1 MNAPST
7 LDPRNLD
14 LTWPEEGHTRVPYRV
29 YTDQA
34 IYDLEQER
42 IFRGATWNYVALTAE
57 LPDAGDY
64 RTTHIGDTPV
74 IVTRDRDGEFNVLV
88 NRCAHRGALV
98 CRDLRGN
105 ADTLTCVYH
114 QWAYDAKGD
123 LIGVPFRK
131 GLGGKGGYPKDFD
144 MAEHGLEKLKVEVF
158 GDCVFA
164 TFDHSMPS
172 VETYFGQQMADYHRR
187 MFNRPVEV
195 IGYHRQYMRSNWKLY
210 ADNTHDPYHASQ
222 LHLFHA
228 TFGLYRASQICGT
241 DLDPSGLHNCV
252 HSKAGSDEGKLDGYR
267 KEGGRSYDES
277 YSLADPSV
285 LAGWPE
291 FADGDTLCIHVIFPN
306 LVAQQIA
313 NTLATRQI
321 VTHGPD
327 AFELIWTYFGYVDD
341 TPEQRAMRIK
351 QINLI
356 GPAGLISMED
366 GYVCEMVQDAIVRD
380 GDEASVVLMG
390 GESIEGGDTTLTESG
405 MRGFWR
411 GYRRMMDL

>member
-7 LDPRNLD
+7 LPVTD
-14 LTWPEEGHTRVPYRV
+14 LVWPAEGFTRVPYRV
-29 YTDQA
+29 YQDPA
-34 IYDLEQER
+34 IYALEQER
-42 IFRGATWNYVALTAE
+42 IFRGRTWNFVALTAE
-57 LPDAGDY
+57 LPNAGDY
-64 RTTHIGDTPV
+64 KTTHVGDTPV
-74 IVTRDRDGEFNVLV
+74 IVSRDRDGQFHVLV

-131 GLGGKGGYPKDFD
+131 GLGGKGGYPADFD
-144 MAEHGLEKLKVEVF
+144 MKQHGLHKLNVEVF
-158 GDCVFA
+158 GECIFA
-164 TFDHSMPS
+164 SFAADMPS
-172 VETYFGQQMADYHRR
+172 VEDYFGPRMADYHRR

-195 IGYHRQYMRSNWKLY
+195 LGYHRQFVHSNWKLY
-210 ADNTHDPYHASQ
+210 ADNTHDPYHASL

-241 DLDPSGLHNCV
+241 EMGGYEGMHNCI
-252 HSKAGSDEGKLDGYR
+252 HARSGTDEGRLDSY
-267 KEGGRSYDES
+267 KQEGGRSYQEN

-285 LAGWPE
+285 LKGWPE
-291 FADGDTLCIHVIFPN
+291 YADGDTLCIHVIFPN

-321 VTHGPD
+321 VTHGPQQ
-327 AFELIWTYFGYVDD
+327 FELIWTYFGYVDD
-341 TPEQRAMRIK
+341 TPAQRAMRIK

-366 GYVCEMVQDAIVRD
+366 GDVCELVQNAIVRD
-380 GDEASVVLMG
+380 GDQASIVEMG
-390 GESIEGGDTTLTESG
+390 GRDIADIDSTLTEVG
-405 MRGFWR
+405 MRGFWK
-411 GYRRMMDL
+411 GYRAIMGL

>member
-1 MNAPST
+1 MNAPLT
-7 LDPRNLD
+7 PPAVD
-14 LTWPEEGHTRVPYRV
+14 LVWPAEGFTRVPYRV
-29 YTDQA
+29 YQDPA
-34 IYDLEQER
+34 IYALEQER
-42 IFRGATWNYVALTAE
+42 IFRGRTWNYVALTAE
-57 LPDAGDY
+57 LPNAGDY
-64 RTTHIGDTPV
+64 KTTFVGDTPV
-74 IVTRDRDGEFNVLV
+74 IVTRDADGAFHVLV

-131 GLGGKGGYPKDFD
+131 GLGGKGGYPADFD
-144 MAEHGLEKLKVEVF
+144 MKQHGLRKLNVEVF
-158 GDCVFA
+158 GDCIFA
-164 TFDHSMPS
+164 SFADDMPS
-172 VETYFGQQMADYHRR
+172 VEDYFGPRMADYHRR

-195 IGYHRQYMRSNWKLY
+195 LGYHRQFVHSNWKLY
-210 ADNTHDPYHASQ
+210 ADNTHDPYHASL

-241 DLDPSGLHNCV
+241 EMGGYEGMHNCI
-252 HSKAGSDEGKLDGYR
+252 HSRAGSDEGRIEGYK
-267 KEGGRSYDES
+267 KEGGRSYQEN
-277 YSLADPSV
+277 YALADPSV
-285 LAGWPE
+285 LKGWPE

-321 VTHGPD
+321 VTHGPN
-327 AFELIWTYFGYVDD
+327 AFELVWTYFGYVDD
-341 TPEQRAMRIK
+341 TPEERAMRVK

-366 GYVCEMVQDAIVRD
+366 GDVCELVQNAIVRD
-380 GDEASVVLMG
+380 GDAASIVEMG
-390 GESIEGGDTTLTESG
+390 GRDIADIDSTLTEVG
-405 MRGFWR
+405 MRGFWK
-411 GYRRMMDL
+411 GYRKIMGL

>member
-42 IFRGATWNYVALTAE
+42 IFRGSTWNYVALTAE
-57 LPDAGDY
+57 LPNAGDY

-210 ADNTHDPYHASQ
+210 ADNTHDPYHASL

>member
-1 MNAPST
+1 MNAPT
-7 LDPRNLD
+7 APVAID
-14 LTWPEEGHTRVPYRV
+14 LTWPEEGFTRVPYRV
-29 YTDQA
+29 YQDPA
-34 IYDLEQER
+34 VYALEQER
-42 IFRGATWNYVALTAE
+42 IFRGRTWNFVALTAE
-57 LPDAGDY
+57 LPNAGDY
-64 RTTHIGDTPV
+64 KTTHVGDTPV
-74 IVTRDRDGEFNVLV
+74 IVSRDADGQFHVLV

-105 ADTLTCVYH
+105 ADTRTCVYH

-131 GLGGKGGYPKDFD
+131 GLGGKGGYPADFD
-144 MAEHGLEKLKVEVF
+144 MKQHGLHKLNVQVF
-158 GDCVFA
+158 GECIFA
-164 TFDHSMPS
+164 SFVNDMPS
-172 VETYFGQQMADYHRR
+172 VEDYFGPRMAAYHRR
-187 MFNRPVEV
+187 LFNRPVQV
-195 IGYHRQYMRSNWKLY
+195 LGYHRQFVHSNWKLY
-210 ADNTHDPYHASQ
+210 GDNTHDPYHASL

-241 DLDPSGLHNCV
+241 EIGGYEGMHNCI
-252 HSKAGSDEGKLDGYR
+252 HARAGTDEGRLDSY
-267 KEGGRSYDES
+267 KQEGGRSYQEN
-277 YSLADPSV
+277 YALADPSV
-285 LAGWPE
+285 LKGWPE

-321 VTHGPD
+321 VTRGPQ

-366 GYVCEMVQDAIVRD
+366 GDVCELVQNAIVRD
-380 GDEASVVLMG
+380 GDACSIVEMG
-390 GESIEGGDTTLTESG
+390 GRDIADIDSTLTEVG
-405 MRGFWR
+405 MRGFWK
-411 GYRRMMDL
+411 GYRKIMGL

>member
-1 MNAPST
+1 MNAPLT
-7 LDPRNLD
+7 PPAVD
-14 LTWPEEGHTRVPYRV
+14 LVWPAEGFTRVPYRV
-29 YTDQA
+29 YQDPA
-34 IYDLEQER
+34 IYALEQER
-42 IFRGATWNYVALTAE
+42 IFRGRTWNYVALTAE
-57 LPDAGDY
+57 LPNAGDY
-64 RTTHIGDTPV
+64 KTSFVGDTPV
-74 IVTRDRDGEFNVLV
+74 IVTRDADGMFHVLV

-131 GLGGKGGYPKDFD
+131 GLGGKGGYPADFD
-144 MAEHGLEKLKVEVF
+144 MKQHGLRKLNVEVF
-158 GDCVFA
+158 GDCIFA
-164 TFDHSMPS
+164 SFAGDMPS
-172 VETYFGQQMADYHRR
+172 VEDYFGPRMADYHRR

-195 IGYHRQYMRSNWKLY
+195 LGYHRQFVHSNWKLY
-210 ADNTHDPYHASQ
+210 ADNTHDPYHASL

-241 DLDPSGLHNCV
+241 EMGGYEGMHNCI
-252 HSKAGSDEGKLDGYR
+252 HSRAGSDEGRIEGYK
-267 KEGGRSYDES
+267 KEGGRSYQEN
-277 YSLADPSV
+277 YALADPSV
-285 LAGWPE
+285 LKGWPE

-321 VTHGPD
+321 VTHGPN
-327 AFELIWTYFGYVDD
+327 AFELVWTYFGYVDD
-341 TPEQRAMRIK
+341 TPAERAMRVK

-366 GYVCEMVQDAIVRD
+366 GDVCELVQNAIVRD
-380 GDEASVVLMG
+380 GDAASIVEMG
-390 GESIEGGDTTLTESG
+390 GRDIADIDSTLTEVG
-405 MRGFWR
+405 MRGFWK
-411 GYRRMMDL
+411 GYRKIMGV

>member
-1 MNAPST
+1 MNAPLT
-7 LDPRNLD
+7 PPAVD
-14 LTWPEEGHTRVPYRV
+14 LVWPTEGFTRVPYRV
-29 YTDQA
+29 YQDPA
-34 IYDLEQER
+34 IYALEQER
-42 IFRGATWNYVALTAE
+42 IFRGRTWNYVALTAE
-57 LPDAGDY
+57 LPNAGDY
-64 RTTHIGDTPV
+64 KTSFVGDTPV
-74 IVTRDRDGEFNVLV
+74 IVTRDADGMFHVLV

-131 GLGGKGGYPKDFD
+131 GLGGKGGYPADFD
-144 MAEHGLEKLKVEVF
+144 MKQHGLRKLNVEVF
-158 GDCVFA
+158 GDCIFA
-164 TFDHSMPS
+164 SFAGDMPS
-172 VETYFGQQMADYHRR
+172 VEDYFGPRMADYHRR

-195 IGYHRQYMRSNWKLY
+195 LGYHRQFVHSNWKLY
-210 ADNTHDPYHASQ
+210 ADNTHDPYHASL

-241 DLDPSGLHNCV
+241 EMGGYEGMHNCI
-252 HSKAGSDEGKLDGYR
+252 HSRAGSDEGRIEGYK
-267 KEGGRSYDES
+267 KEGGRSYQEN
-277 YSLADPSV
+277 YALADPSV
-285 LAGWPE
+285 LKGWPE

-321 VTHGPD
+321 VTHGPN
-327 AFELIWTYFGYVDD
+327 AFELVWTYFGYVDD
-341 TPEQRAMRIK
+341 TPAERAMRVK

-366 GYVCEMVQDAIVRD
+366 GDVCELVQNAIVRD
-380 GDEASVVLMG
+380 GDAASIVEMG
-390 GESIEGGDTTLTESG
+390 GRDIADIDSTLTEVG
-405 MRGFWR
+405 MRGFWK
-411 GYRRMMDL
+411 GYRKIMGV